1 MNVRY
6 TTKDGHTTLDCP
18 TTKKV
23 SILARRLSEYENLG
37 YSPDELK
44 QLIEKTTTQYTV
56 DCEIKGHKTTA
67 NSLSDAIEKTTAQL
81 KKQYPNC
88 EITINDAT

>member
-18 TTKKV
+18 TAKKV

-44 QLIEKTTTQYTV
+44 QLIEKT
-56 DCEIKGHKTTA
+56 A
-67 NSLSDAIEKTTAQL
+67 N
-81 KKQYPNC
+81 
-88 EITINDAT
+88 